1 MEFFISQ
8 VHADDFGEEGG
19 SWNGLIQF
27 WWLIFWCKWSNLYSP
42 KFPITSHKIRN
53 LQTHAKGFPLCLLSW
68 QAVTTCVSQVTF
80 RKNSHHFWPFF
91 PSWVF
96 QNHFVSVLCCHCKRY
111 HKLTGVENTHLS
123 PYNFCRLGIWSG
135 PYCCWHPC
143 SFLKALKDRSFS
155 LPFPVSKKPTFL
167 GLRSPFLSSEPAM
180 ASWDPFAS
188 CNSNNLFCLPLSLWL
203 YGTYPGNPG

>member
-1 MEFFISQ
+1 MDCIGPMAGKMLRRAEMLRKSMYFTQERVGSQ
-8 VHADDFGEEGG
+8 WPHVFHR
-19 SWNGLIQF
+19 S
-27 WWLIFWCKWSNLYSP
+27 
-42 KFPITSHKIRN
+42 
-53 LQTHAKGFPLCLLSW
+53 LSG
-68 QAVTTCVSQVTF
+68 
-80 RKNSHHFWPFF
+80 RHFWPFS

-111 HKLTGVENTHLS
+111 HKLTGLENTRLS

-180 ASWDPFAS
+180 ASWDPFTS